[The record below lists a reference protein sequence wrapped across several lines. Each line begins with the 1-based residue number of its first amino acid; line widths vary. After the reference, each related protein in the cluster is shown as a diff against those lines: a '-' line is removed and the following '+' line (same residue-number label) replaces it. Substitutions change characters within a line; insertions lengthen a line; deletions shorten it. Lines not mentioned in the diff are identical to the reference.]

1 MNQAL
6 KSNVIVPGILP
17 VVMLPDLNDLL
28 SDAHDLGS
36 FNPRTKNFQAGG
48 LLQVVS
54 VVDFKSQWS
63 SCFRELRESVDS
75 EKIKYDREGHAGVSS
90 MSWSLPEKS
99 VHSSVLSDEH

>member
-1 MNQAL
+1 MVLTPAVFPRAVMNRSIDFFFSTRSSQLPFLSMNQAL

-54 VVDFKSQWS
+54 VVDFKSQ
-63 SCFRELRESVDS
+63 
-75 EKIKYDREGHAGVSS
+75 
-90 MSWSLPEKS
+90 
-99 VHSSVLSDEH
+99 